1 MANKIVTLH
10 TCKFSSH
17 KLKCVHNHFEE
28 DPFTKKKLQNMIM
41 VSLLIPSEKGLRHLS
56 NQCANKLTGVSQ
68 IQTQVNAESASEVK
82 VTNINFE
89 EINAIT
95 RSANS
100 YGRSI
105 NMTS

>member
-1 MANKIVTLH
+1 
-10 TCKFSSH
+10 
-17 KLKCVHNHFEE
+17 
-28 DPFTKKKLQNMIM
+28 MIK
-41 VSLLIPSEKGLRHLS
+41 VSLLIRSEKGLRHLS
-56 NQCANKLTGVSQ
+56 NQCAMKLIWVSQ

>member
-1 MANKIVTLH
+1 
-10 TCKFSSH
+10 
-17 KLKCVHNHFEE
+17 
-28 DPFTKKKLQNMIM
+28 MIK
-41 VSLLIPSEKGLRHLS
+41 VSLLIRSEKVPRHLF
-56 NQCANKLTGVSQ
+56 NQCAKKLIGVSQ

-82 VTNINFE
+82 VTNINFV

>member
-1 MANKIVTLH
+1 MVTLY

-17 KLKCVHNHFEE
+17 KLKYVHNHFKE
-28 DPFTKKKLQNMIM
+28 DPFTKKKLQNLIM
-41 VSLLIPSEKGLRHLS
+41 ASLLIRSEKGLGHLS
-56 NQCANKLTGVSQ
+56 NQCAKKLIGVSQ